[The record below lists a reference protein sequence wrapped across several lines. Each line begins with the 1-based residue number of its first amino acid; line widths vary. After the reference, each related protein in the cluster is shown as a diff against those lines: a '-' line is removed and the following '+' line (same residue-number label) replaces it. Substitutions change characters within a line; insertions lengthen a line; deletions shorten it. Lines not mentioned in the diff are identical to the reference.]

1 MNKMTGLLKNTFR
14 YILLC
19 MVKYVPG
26 AQKAYDEAV
35 AYYFRLLLE
44 RCLPPMSSGLFFIPD
59 NIKTQKMCERAIEDE
74 PRSLALVP
82 NHLKTQGLCIKA
94 VEACPWLL
102 KYVPDWI
109 LTQEQVKLW
118 HGYDYYCNN
127 EFIKWYEGYQKRM
140 AQKASIK
147 EELSPIA
154 WHPSRWWGW
163 CVPEDEKKT
172 EKLWR

>member
-1 MNKMTGLLKNTFR
+1 
-14 YILLC
+14 

-82 NHLKTQGLCIKA
+82 NHLKTQGMCIKA

-118 HGYDYYCNN
+118 NVTIIIAIMSSLSGTKAIKN
-127 EFIKWYEGYQKRM
+127 ERPKKQK
-140 AQKASIK
+140 
-147 EELSPIA
+147 
-154 WHPSRWWGW
+154 
-163 CVPEDEKKT
+163 
-172 EKLWR
+172 